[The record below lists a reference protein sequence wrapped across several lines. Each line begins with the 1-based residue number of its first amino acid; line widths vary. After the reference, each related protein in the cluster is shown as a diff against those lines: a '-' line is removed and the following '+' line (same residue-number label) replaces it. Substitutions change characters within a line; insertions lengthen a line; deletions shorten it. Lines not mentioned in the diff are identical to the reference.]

1 MIQFQRFLYFSN
13 DLNFRPVGCD
23 LKKGEQ
29 LFKGLTDFPDVVP
42 FKSLLASVGVEV
54 NSTNLTEVP
63 ICILSTGDEL
73 TKPGDPLKPGKI
85 YDSNTTMLQALL
97 ELHGFKQTT
106 TLTLS
111 DT

>member
-1 MIQFQRFLYFSN
+1 M
-13 DLNFRPVGCD
+13 FRG
-23 LKKGEQ
+23 
-29 LFKGLTDFPDVVP
+29 TNDFPDIVQ
-42 FKSLLASVGVEV
+42 FKSLLASVGVAV
-54 NSTNLTEVP
+54 DSTHISEVP

-73 TKPGDPLKPGKI
+73 TKPGRNMSLFSGRNMIKSRCFLILILFYAGEPLKPGRI

-97 ELHGFKQTT
+97 QQHGFHKIT